1 MIINKCY
8 LKDIRDYEDKT
19 GKNILSLFENY
30 SILNLIEIM
39 QAMKPEL
46 TEENCIA
53 IIDNHFN
60 NGGSIDEIFLELR
73 NVLVGYEIIGDGTKD
88 SDEGQPVENIEN
100 YKTLTDFYIH
110 LSMQLMALGINY
122 SEFWSITTKEMYQ
135 IFNAIQQ
142 KSVMD
147 FNKNMQEY
155 HIFASLIA
163 GAIWGKP
170 AKEAPHIDIN
180 DLKDNE
186 EIIDTPYGEMS
197 RADYK
202 VLLEMMKLDTK
213 AGLEEE

>member
-30 SILNLIEIM
+30 SISNLLEIM

-46 TEENCIA
+46 TEDDCIA
-53 IIDNHFN
+53 IIDNHFS

-88 SDEGQPVENIEN
+88 SDEKQPVENIEN

-110 LSMQLMALGINY
+110 LSMQLMALGISY
-122 SEFWSITTKEMYQ
+122 SEFWSLTTKEMYQ
-135 IFNAIQQ
+135 VFNAIQQ
-142 KSVMD
+142 KSILE
-147 FNKNMQEY
+147 FNKQMQGY
-155 HIFASLIA
+155 HILAGLI
-163 GAIWGKP
+163 GGGVWGKLP
-170 AKEAPHIDIN
+170 KEAPHIDIN
-180 DLKDNE
+180 ELRDPE
-186 EIIDTPYGEMS
+186 EIINTPYGEMS

-202 VLLEMMKLDTK
+202 VLLEMMKLDAK
-213 AGLEEE
+213 VGVEEE

>member
-30 SILNLIEIM
+30 SISNLLEIM

-46 TEENCIA
+46 TEEDCIV
-53 IIDNHFN
+53 IIDNHFS

-88 SDEGQPVENIEN
+88 SDEKQPVENIEN

-110 LSMQLMALGINY
+110 LSMQLMALGISY
-122 SEFWSITTKEMYQ
+122 SEFWSLTTKEMYQ
-135 IFNAIQQ
+135 VFNAIQQ
-142 KSVMD
+142 KTVID
-147 FNKNMQEY
+147 FNNKMQEY
-155 HIFASLIA
+155 NIMAGLVASA
-163 GAIWGKP
+163 VYGNPVKDV
-170 AKEAPHIDIN
+170 PHIDID
-180 DLKDNE
+180 DLKDPE
-186 EIIDTPYGEMS
+186 EIINTPYGEMS

-202 VLLEMMKLDTK
+202 VLLEMMKLDAK
-213 AGLEEE
+213 VGVEED